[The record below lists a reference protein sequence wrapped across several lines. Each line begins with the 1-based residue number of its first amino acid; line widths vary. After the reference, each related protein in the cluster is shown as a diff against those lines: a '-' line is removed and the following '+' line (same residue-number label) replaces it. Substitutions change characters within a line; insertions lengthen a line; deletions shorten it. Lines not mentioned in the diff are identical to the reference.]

1 MAGPAP
7 APPPKVEE
15 QPGDASRANSLL
27 RIVQMLALTAVAGL
41 LGLLVWRV
49 AHAGRGGQL
58 VAEVRSGKK
67 PAAPQFT
74 LPLLWTRA
82 ETWPQD
88 ARRALGDGR
97 LSLRELRGHPVVINF
112 WASWCV
118 PCKHEAPLLAAS
130 ARAHAGKVAFL
141 GIDVQDFRSDARKFL
156 DRFDTPY
163 VSVRAGGDV
172 YDEYG
177 LTGVPETYWLD
188 RRGRSPGPYRGSEP
202 PGRNE
207 LARFALA
214 SYRGGRVS
222 SAQLRGKVVALT
234 FLESRCKSAC
244 PIIAVQVARG
254 VDLLTPAERRQMR
267 AIAISTQPFDDT
279 RRNVRRF
286 LARRHAIGRLD
297 YLLGTV
303 PELRPVWRL
312 YHILSALDSG
322 DADTHSASVHIY
334 DRDGVWVSSIHPGVD
349 LTPENF
355 AHDVRLALRSS

>member
-1 MAGPAP
+1 VRRDRLLLGVAATGVVIAI
-7 APPPKVEE
+7 
-15 QPGDASRANSLL
+15 SLL
-27 RIVQMLALTAVAGL
+27 VAV
-41 LGLLVWRV
+41 LVV
-49 AHAGRGGQL
+49 ARGSEGPPQ
-58 VAEVRSGKK
+58 VSG
-67 PAAPQFT
+67 P
-74 LPLLWTRA
+74 
-82 ETWPQD
+82 
-88 ARRALGDGR
+88 
-97 LSLRELRGHPVVINF
+97 
-112 WASWCV
+112 
-118 PCKHEAPLLAAS
+118 
-130 ARAHAGKVAFL
+130 
-141 GIDVQDFRSDARKFL
+141 
-156 DRFDTPY
+156 
-163 VSVRAGGDV
+163 
-172 YDEYG
+172 
-177 LTGVPETYWLD
+177 
-188 RRGRSPGPYRGSEP
+188 SPGLYRGSEP

-214 SYRGGRVS
+214 SYRGDRVA

-234 FLESRCKSAC
+234 FLESKCKSAC

-254 VDLLTPAERRQMR
+254 VDLLTPAERRQVR

-334 DRDGVWVSSIHPGVD
+334 DRDGVWVPSLHPGVD